1 MLITNDF
8 IFHFEGEDV
17 NSKLRRTYL
26 EDWLEEAAKR
36 QWICLKDDLFVL
48 IYPKGSKP
56 THYMEEQYF
65 QSFMLGFIFLN
76 TVNPERNNLIATS
89 STVSSLIVQSC
100 LALVECS
107 KIPPGIFFD
116 EYDQS
121 EFDDLPKEDD
131 DGSEIIPLMVKG
143 VWLEIGLN
151 ALEMFTKNG
160 WIYSTEFDSTSIGMS
175 PEEGLNDYLFIPTN
189 IFLAHLNE
197 FEIEQF

>member
-8 IFHFEGEDV
+8 IFYFEYE
-17 NSKLRRTYL
+17 NFHTFFENIYCKNFQEKLL
-26 EDWLEEAAKR
+26 EK
-36 QWICLKDDLFVL
+36 QPFCLKDDIFLS
-48 IYPKGSKP
+48 IYLNELKPKNIQ
-56 THYMEEQYF
+56 EYF
-65 QSFMLGFIFLN
+65 KSFMLGFIFLN

>member
-8 IFHFEGEDV
+8 IFYFESEDALTLFENIYGENWQEEVLEKQHF
-17 NSKLRRTYL
+17 
-26 EDWLEEAAKR
+26 
-36 QWICLKDDLFVL
+36 CLKDDIFLS
-48 IYPKGSKP
+48 IYLNELKPKNIQ
-56 THYMEEQYF
+56 EYF
-65 QSFMLGFIFLN
+65 ESFMLGFIFLN

-107 KIPPGIFFD
+107 KIPPVIFFD

-121 EFDDLPKEDD
+121 EFDDLPKEDNN
-131 DGSEIIPLMVKG
+131 GSEIIPLMVKG

-175 PEEGLNDYLFIPTN
+175 PEEGLNDYLFNPTN
-189 IFLAHLNE
+189 IFLVHFDD

>member
-8 IFHFEGEDV
+8 IFYFESEDV
-17 NSKLRRTYL
+17 HTLFENIYGKNWQEEVL
-26 EDWLEEAAKR
+26 EK
-36 QWICLKDDLFVL
+36 QHFCLKDDIFLS
-48 IYPKGSKP
+48 IYLNELKPKNIQ
-56 THYMEEQYF
+56 EYF
-65 QSFMLGFIFLN
+65 KSFMLGFIFLN

-143 VWLEIGLN
+143 VWLKIGLN

>member
-8 IFHFEGEDV
+8 IFYFESEDV
-17 NSKLRRTYL
+17 LTLFENIYGENWQEEVL
-26 EDWLEEAAKR
+26 EK
-36 QWICLKDDLFVL
+36 QHFCLKDDIFLS
-48 IYPKGSKP
+48 IYLNELKPKNIQ
-56 THYMEEQYF
+56 EYF
-65 QSFMLGFIFLN
+65 ESFMLGFIFLN
-76 TVNPERNNLIATS
+76 TLNPERNNLIATS

-107 KIPPGIFFD
+107 KIPPVIFFD

-121 EFDDLPKEDD
+121 EFDDLPKEDNN
-131 DGSEIIPLMVKG
+131 GSEIIPLMVKG

-175 PEEGLNDYLFIPTN
+175 PEEGLNDYLFNPTN
-189 IFLAHLNE
+189 IFQIGRASCRE
-197 FEIEQF
+197 RV

>member
-1 MLITNDF
+1 
-8 IFHFEGEDV
+8 
-17 NSKLRRTYL
+17 
-26 EDWLEEAAKR
+26 
-36 QWICLKDDLFVL
+36 
-48 IYPKGSKP
+48 
-56 THYMEEQYF
+56 
-65 QSFMLGFIFLN
+65 MLGFIFLN

-189 IFLAHLNE
+189 IFLAHLND

>member
-8 IFHFEGEDV
+8 IFYFESEDV
-17 NSKLRRTYL
+17 HTLFENIYGENWQEEVL
-26 EDWLEEAAKR
+26 EK
-36 QWICLKDDLFVL
+36 QHFCLKDDIFLS
-48 IYPKGSKP
+48 IYLNELKPKNIQ
-56 THYMEEQYF
+56 EYF
-65 QSFMLGFIFLN
+65 ESFMLGFIFLN
-76 TVNPERNNLIATS
+76 TINPERNNLIATS

-151 ALEMFTKNG
+151 TLEMFTKNG

>member
-8 IFHFEGEDV
+8 IFYFESEDV
-17 NSKLRRTYL
+17 LTLFENIYGENWQEEVL
-26 EDWLEEAAKR
+26 EK
-36 QWICLKDDLFVL
+36 QHFCLKDDIFLS
-48 IYPKGSKP
+48 IYLNELKPKNIQ
-56 THYMEEQYF
+56 EYF
-65 QSFMLGFIFLN
+65 ESFMLGFIFLN
-76 TVNPERNNLIATS
+76 TLNPERNNLIATS

-107 KIPPGIFFD
+107 KIPPVIFFD

-131 DGSEIIPLMVKG
+131 DGSEIIPLMIKG

>member
-8 IFHFEGEDV
+8 IFYFESEDV
-17 NSKLRRTYL
+17 LTLFENIYGENWQEEVL
-26 EDWLEEAAKR
+26 EK
-36 QWICLKDDLFVL
+36 QHFCLKDDIFLS
-48 IYPKGSKP
+48 IYLNELKPKNIQ
-56 THYMEEQYF
+56 EYF
-65 QSFMLGFIFLN
+65 ESFMLGFIFLN
-76 TVNPERNNLIATS
+76 TLNPERNNLIATS

-107 KIPPGIFFD
+107 KIPPVIFFD

-121 EFDDLPKEDD
+121 EFDDLPKEDNN
-131 DGSEIIPLMVKG
+131 GSEIIPLMVKG